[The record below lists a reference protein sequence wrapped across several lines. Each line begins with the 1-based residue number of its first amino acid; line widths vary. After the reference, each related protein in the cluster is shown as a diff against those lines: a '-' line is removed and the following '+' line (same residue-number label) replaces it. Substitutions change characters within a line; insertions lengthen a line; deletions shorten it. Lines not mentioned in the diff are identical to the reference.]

1 MRLYDNHGL
10 LSLHSTP
17 DGRRT
22 EYRRENGRLT
32 VTSVNS
38 GRRIEYLMDDAT
50 GRVNSVHLPDG
61 RAIGYQY
68 SQAGQVEKV
77 TYQDGTQRGYLYS
90 EPGLVAYPDKN
101 PTWLTGII
109 DEAGNRLSTFEY
121 DSSGPVR
128 TERAGGA
135 GRYLFH
141 QSGSGTSAAATSG
154 FTRVTL
160 PDGVSQIR
168 VDWVRGP
175 DGERRVTARSQ
186 PAGAGCAAST
196 SRIAYDSAGN
206 RRSVNDFNGN
216 RICYQNDVTRGF
228 EIARVEGLPG
238 NSNCEDF
245 DAQGSTL
252 PAGSRKI
259 STQWHPVWQ
268 RATKVAEP
276 LRMTTN
282 IYNGQPDPFNGNA
295 VASCAPADAILPDGS
310 PIAVLCKKVE
320 QATLDSNG
328 AQGFAAQLDSS
339 VSARVWHYTY
349 NQWGQLLSETDPA
362 NATTTYSYYASTNTN
377 YTRGDLQSIVDP
389 EGKSTLF
396 TRYDPN
402 GRVLSQTSPNGVVT
416 QNTYDARGRLLTQ
429 SVGDMVTVM
438 TYLPTGLLHTLTQ
451 PNGYRITYAY
461 DGAHRLTGWSDNRG
475 HSGIYTLDAAGNRTS
490 EQTKDA
496 AGQLAYKAH
505 YTIDALNRVASV
517 NSGNAQT
524 QSFQYDANGNLTFS
538 ANGLNQ
544 SAVYSYDRLGRMV
557 SEKNPLNATATLDYN
572 SLNAVVQARD
582 FKGVTTRY
590 ERDAQGNALSET
602 SADIGSQ
609 SNQYDARGLPASTQD
624 AQQRQQHI
632 TRDALGRPT
641 HISASGEGASASSSF
656 SYDSHDSIGQIHE
669 PNLHTGYQRDN
680 LGRPTRKSQQI
691 GPTP

>member
-1 MRLYDNHGL
+1 
-10 LSLHSTP
+10 
-17 DGRRT
+17 
-22 EYRRENGRLT
+22 
-32 VTSVNS
+32 
-38 GRRIEYLMDDAT
+38 
-50 GRVNSVHLPDG
+50 
-61 RAIGYQY
+61 
-68 SQAGQVEKV
+68 
-77 TYQDGTQRGYLYS
+77 
-90 EPGLVAYPDKN
+90 
-101 PTWLTGII
+101 
-109 DEAGNRLSTFEY
+109 
-121 DSSGPVR
+121 
-128 TERAGGA
+128 
-135 GRYLFH
+135 
-141 QSGSGTSAAATSG
+141 
-154 FTRVTL
+154 
-160 PDGVSQIR
+160 
-168 VDWVRGP
+168 
-175 DGERRVTARSQ
+175 
-186 PAGAGCAAST
+186 
-196 SRIAYDSAGN
+196 
-206 RRSVNDFNGN
+206 
-216 RICYQNDVTRGF
+216 
-228 EIARVEGLPG
+228 
-238 NSNCEDF
+238 
-245 DAQGSTL
+245 
-252 PAGSRKI
+252 
-259 STQWHPVWQ
+259 
-268 RATKVAEP
+268 
-276 LRMTTN
+276 MTTN